1 MAMHNS
7 LADLKSVFW
16 NMTRMCLKDIITEEP
31 NRWIRK
37 MYPKDGAPDW
47 TIDDNIVFFNLDIR
61 DDDYGKQRDSIYK
74 TEQGTAVKKTM
85 RTRVWDLTVNA
96 YGPRAYEMTTAMQDG
111 VFLQSVK
118 RYLAQYGIYPVP
130 YMQVQI
136 QSSEIFAGQWWER
149 WNITLTFNEKYDVSE
164 DVGHIESVHVR
175 AEANR

>member
-1 MAMHNS
+1 MSNS

-16 NMTRMCLKDIITEEP
+16 NMTQMCLKDIITEQPE
-31 NRWIRK
+31 RWIRK

-47 TIDDNIVFFNLDIR
+47 TIDDNIVFLNLNAR

-74 TEQGTAVKKTM
+74 TEQGTAVKKTV

-96 YGPRAYEMTTAMQDG
+96 YGPQAYEMTVAMQDG

-118 RYLAQYGIYPVP
+118 RYLAQYGIYLVP
-130 YMQVQI
+130 LMQTQV

-149 WNITLTFNEKYDVSE
+149 WNITLTFNESYSTSE
-164 DVGHIESVHVR
+164 DAGSIETVSIR
-175 AEANR
+175 AEALR